1 MQISNIRKNW
11 TQVEQIYFFLL
22 VLIKIYANCLY
33 FVLSKFTF
41 YTIYFFCGLKI
52 EKTKLLLIVVCKLIF
67 VVLHALRDNPQAI
80 ISFLCYKSW
89 IFLAI
94 NVPKWALAQSF

>member
-52 EKTKLLLIVVCKLIF
+52 EKNQAF
-67 VVLHALRDNPQAI
+67 VDSRLQTYFCNFSRVFAR
-80 ISFLCYKSW
+80 
-89 IFLAI
+89 
-94 NVPKWALAQSF
+94 